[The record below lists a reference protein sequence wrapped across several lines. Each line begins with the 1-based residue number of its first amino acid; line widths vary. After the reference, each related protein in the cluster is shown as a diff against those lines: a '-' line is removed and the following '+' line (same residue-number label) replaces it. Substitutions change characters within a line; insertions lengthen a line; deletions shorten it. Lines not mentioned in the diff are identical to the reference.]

1 MRDFES
7 FSFFFCDGL
16 TNATCLLVSGFVCLV
31 LFLHFFYFFFYSFL
45 STLFFHFCWDE
56 WMGWALKL
64 DMSSSYNAS
73 SDDNRQP
80 DDIDGVG

>member
-1 MRDFES
+1 
-7 FSFFFCDGL
+7 
-16 TNATCLLVSGFVCLV
+16 
-31 LFLHFFYFFFYSFL
+31 
-45 STLFFHFCWDE
+45 
-56 WMGWALKL
+56 MGWALKL